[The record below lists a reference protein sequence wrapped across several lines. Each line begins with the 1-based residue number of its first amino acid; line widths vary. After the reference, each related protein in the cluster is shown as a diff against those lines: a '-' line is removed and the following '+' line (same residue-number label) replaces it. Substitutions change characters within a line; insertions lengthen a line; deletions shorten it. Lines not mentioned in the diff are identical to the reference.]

1 MSSGIIFN
9 GGTTGGG
16 GNPYSLGINIPAPI
30 VRKFRGNLQSGNLN
44 NNVKLHGADIFYNG
58 QKGVYNEYSILGITM
73 PNIRYNQPRNNYGVN
88 TDFFQDINKL
98 NPKIFMF
105 KWNRNGL
112 GHKGNLDSKQT
123 AVYTRGT
130 WSHPPNI
137 INSEIVPTYTN
148 FSAGKLETYY
158 PSLYTIDNPLTNP
171 ILARSEFD
179 INYSGQYDV
188 QINLDTL
195 NPFRFYKNLQYGR
208 GSSVNNAYFNSSQDF
223 FGTSYDNFTDWIKNR
238 QRNGAN
244 NWLGYN
250 NFPAIYKPT
259 QSDFNVYL
267 SFALVIQN
275 PLNRNQYIIGQL
287 SKPVKQSLLMGYNSG
302 NNKVPKA
309 FKYYV

>member
-1 MSSGIIFN
+1 MSEIVFKRGQQA
-9 GGTTGGG
+9 TGG
-16 GNPYSLGINIPAPI
+16 GNPYALGINIPAPI
-30 VRKFRGNLQSGNLN
+30 VRKFRGNLQSAGNVN

-58 QKGVYNEYSILGITM
+58 QKGVYNEYNILGITM

-112 GHKGNLDSKQT
+112 AHAGEPVNKQT

-148 FSAGKLETYY
+148 FSAGKLEFYY
-158 PSLYTIDNPLTNP
+158 PGLTIDNPLSNP

-195 NPFRFYKNLQYGR
+195 NPFRFYCFANAGTT
-208 GSSVNNAYFNSSQDF
+208 VNAKYFNSKENF
-223 FGTSYDNFTDWIKNR
+223 FGTTYNSFQDWINNIY
-238 QRNGAN
+238 RNGAN
-244 NWLGYN
+244 NTLGYK
-250 NFPAIYKPT
+250 NFPEIYKPT

-275 PLNRNQYIIGQL
+275 PSNTNQYIIGQL
-287 SKPVKQSLLMGYNSG
+287 SKPVKQSLLMGYNSAL
-302 NNKVPKA
+302 NKVPKA